1 MNIKRT
7 VSTFGCTFFVSKST
21 RLPTPNLYLRMSLLF
36 QLFDIFGRRTVELQ
50 GEGIRF
56 VCVNKYKPIT
66 NFVGSATKA
75 WRGIS
80 WKFAFTVPA
89 ELGAEGGQSN
99 PQDLTDVNVNIS
111 PKLYT
116 FHYLF
121 ITKSEFSAGCKRLN
135 RCIPKL
141 LHL

>member
-50 GEGIRF
+50 GGRIRF

-89 ELGAEGGQSN
+89 ELGAEGGQSK
-99 PQDLTDVNVNIS
+99 PQYSTNIDVNIS
-111 PKLYT
+111 LELLSFYYQGIQLWLQKT
-116 FHYLF
+116 Q
-121 ITKSEFSAGCKRLN
+121 
-135 RCIPKL
+135 L
-141 LHL
+141 LHSKLSHLVERQ